1 MEQPNIQALIA
12 NEIAKALASVQ
23 APAPA
28 PAPTPAPNHW
38 DAVNDAEK
46 QLKKAR
52 KVAVASLDELSN
64 KEVIASILASH
75 ESGIANDARN
85 LVNKEGGFTLS
96 KATKDAVKVAK
107 EKHASTISTTEYRQN
122 IADTITDKNTQMK
135 SFTQSMPNKKDGSIT
150 KTVRFV

>member
-1 MEQPNIQALIA
+1 MENPNIQALIA

-28 PAPTPAPNHW
+28 PAPAPKVNHW

-46 QLKKAR
+46 ALKKAR
-52 KVAVASLDELSN
+52 KVAVASLDELTNEEIIS
-64 KEVIASILASH
+64 SILASH
-75 ESGIANDARN
+75 ETGIACDARN

-107 EKHASTISTTEYRQN
+107 EKHVSTISTAEYRQN
-122 IADTITDKNTQMK
+122 IADTITDENTQMK

>member
-12 NEIAKALASVQ
+12 NEIAKALASAQAQAQ

-28 PAPTPAPNHW
+28 PKVNHW
-38 DAVNDAEK
+38 DAVNSAEK
-46 QLKKAR
+46 ALKKAR

-64 KEVIASILASH
+64 EDVISSIIASH
-75 ESGIANDARN
+75 ESGISNEARD

-107 EKHASTISTTEYRQN
+107 EKHVSTISTAEYRQN
-122 IADTITDKNTQMK
+122 IADTITDEKTQMK
-135 SFTQSMPNKKDGSIT
+135 SFSQSMPNKKDGTIT